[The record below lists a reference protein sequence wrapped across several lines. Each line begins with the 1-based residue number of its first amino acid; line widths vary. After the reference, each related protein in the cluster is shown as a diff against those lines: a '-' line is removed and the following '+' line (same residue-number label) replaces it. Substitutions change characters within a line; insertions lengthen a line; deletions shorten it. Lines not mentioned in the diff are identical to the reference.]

1 MKRSIKR
8 SGILFAVI
16 LLLSLAHTAFAAS
29 PYGAMTPDYDKSCKI
44 TVTVRTSDGDL
55 VPGGSLALHTV
66 ALLKDDGGSPA
77 FFYTGD
83 FGSGEKVSD
92 ADLSDLASFASDLSG
107 TADPESSSAVRKDIG
122 SSAVVSFSGLPA
134 GLYLLTQPR
143 SAAGYEELLPVVIM
157 LPQAGAGSLSYDV
170 SVWVKPSEK
179 IEKVYV
185 DPPIRKR
192 IELPGGVAP
201 AADELFTFKMT
212 PEKPDYPMPFVT
224 DATDGSATMTRLGG
238 GEVEFGIM
246 EYGPEHVGKTYRY
259 TLEEIPGTNPDYKY
273 DSNKFYI
280 VVTIS
285 LDAEGHLKADS
296 IRYDIF
302 NQPVDEIVITNVY
315 NGSGNEEPIGGGET
329 DDPIG
334 GGETVDPTTGGGI
347 EDPVTGGGIDLP
359 PTDSGIDVPP
369 TGSGIGGGTGGD
381 DSGEED
387 IDDDDTPLANLP
399 QTGQLWW
406 PVWLMALLGGA
417 FFLSGLVIRKSCK
430 DE

>member
-107 TADPESSSAVRKDIG
+107 TADPESSSAVKKDIG
-122 SSAVVSFSGLPA
+122 PSAVVSFSGLPA
-134 GLYLLTQPR
+134 GLYLLTQPQ
-143 SAAGYEELLPVVIM
+143 SAAGYEALLPAVIM

-179 IEKVYV
+179 TEKVYV

-192 IELPGGVAP
+192 IELSGGAAP
-201 AADELFTFKMT
+201 EADELFTFKMT

-259 TLEEIPGTNPDYKY
+259 TLEEIPGKNSDYEY
-273 DSNKFYI
+273 DSNKYYI
-280 VVTIS
+280 VVSIS
-285 LDAEGHLKADS
+285 LDAEGHLKANS

-315 NGSGNEEPIGGGET
+315 KGSGSE
-329 DDPIG
+329 DPIG
-334 GGETVDPTTGGGI
+334 GGETVEPTTGSGI
-347 EDPVTGGGIDLP
+347 EDPVTGGGID
-359 PTDSGIDVPP
+359 VPP
-369 TGSGIGGGTGGD
+369 TGSGIDEPPTSSGIGGGDDSGGGTGGG

-406 PVWLMALLGGA
+406 PVWLMALLGGV
-417 FFLSGLVIRKSCK
+417 FFLGGFVIRKSCK